1 MDEFEEA
8 PSWQLIVQLPRTG
21 AVDDID
27 VLQELEVA
35 LETAFTYADIGVID
49 GNDIGYETM
58 NVFGLVRPSR
68 WAMVV
73 EEAEKLLGER
83 NLLEQAVIARRDMD
97 AEDGPRVVRPDDY
110 TGEFRY

>member
-8 PSWQLIVQLPRTG
+8 QSWQLIVQLPRTG
-21 AVDDID
+21 ATDDID

-35 LETAFTYADIGVID
+35 LETALARADIGVID

-58 NVFGLVRPSR
+58 NVFGIVRPSQ

-73 EEAEKLLGER
+73 AETEKLLGER
-83 NLLEQAVIARRDMD
+83 NLLEQAVIARRDMA
-97 AEDGPRVVRPDDY
+97 AEDGPHVVRPDDY
-110 TGEFRY
+110 TAEFRY